1 MAQTGGQEKLDGKII
16 AIASVVVIGAIM
28 SILDTTIVNVA
39 LATLGRDL
47 HAGLATI
54 QWVSTAYLVA
64 LAMVIPM
71 TGWASE
77 RFGPRRL
84 WMIVLTLFVAGS
96 VLSGLA
102 WSSGSLIAFR
112 FLQGL
117 GGGMIMPAG
126 MTILAQAAGPQRIG
140 RVMSVVGA
148 PMLLGPILGPVLGGL
163 ILQNLSWRWIFF
175 VNVPIGALALVM
187 AWRVLPRSEPQR
199 GERLDV
205 VGLALLSPGLAA
217 IVFGLSETA
226 SHGGLSS
233 PTAFGPIVAGL
244 ALVAAFVYH
253 ALHTSVRP
261 LLDLTLFR
269 APGFA
274 AAAAVVFL
282 IGAALFGSLLVL
294 PLYFQVDRGLSTL
307 STGLLLAPQGIGA
320 ALTMPISGRLTDRIG
335 GGRVVLFGMVV
346 MTLATVALT
355 RLGAHTPYTTTC
367 AILVVRGIGLGCS
380 LMPAMASAF
389 TTISRAAIPRAT
401 TALNVLQRVGGSIGT
416 ALLAVVLQDQIKA
429 AVPGASG
436 IGGGAIAPLPPAIR
450 ARIAEP
456 LATAFANTLWYAAA
470 LTAVAVVP
478 AIVLAITVRGP
489 APAAAAPE
497 APRAAQAA

>member
-1 MAQTGGQEKLDGKII
+1 MAQTGGRERLDGKII

-47 HAGLATI
+47 HSSLATI
-54 QWVSTAYLVA
+54 QWVSTGYLVA

-77 RFGPRRL
+77 RFGARRL

-102 WSSGSLIAFR
+102 WSAGSLIAFR

-205 VGLALLSPGLAA
+205 AGLALLSPGLAA

-226 SHGGLSS
+226 SQGGLSS
-233 PTAFGPIVAGL
+233 PTAFVPIVAGL

-355 RLGAHTPYTTTC
+355 RFDAHTPYTTTC

-380 LMPAMASAF
+380 LMPAMASAY

-436 IGGGAIAPLPPAIR
+436 IGGGAIAPLPPAVR

-456 LATAFANTLWYAAA
+456 LATAFSHTFWYAAA
-470 LTAVAVVP
+470 LTGVAILP

-489 APAAAAPE
+489 APAAAASESPG
-497 APRAAQAA
+497 ATQAA